1 MGKHYVNKFPHGN
14 LKYVGGD
21 IKAVR
26 KVLMKNTLKLF
37 GIITLV
43 VVIAVCFA
51 SCDFLSDKDKDDD
64 GSNGIATKFEGT
76 WNSVGYPDTYYI
88 FSKNTILDKI
98 YVSLGGGRDNQ
109 RGTFT
114 FTENELKVIITGRW
128 DATYKKWEKR
138 EKYLICLHQY
148 TFIDDNTFVIVDNE
162 GGDTSYM
169 GVGTYNKISE

>member
-1 MGKHYVNKFPHGN
+1 MEI

-26 KVLMKNTLKLF
+26 KVLMKNTLKFF

-43 VVIAVCFA
+43 AVIAVCFV

-76 WNSVGYPDTYYI
+76 WKNEGYDTYYI
-88 FSKNTILDKI
+88 FSKNTILEKI
-98 YVSLGGGRDNQ
+98 YVSIEGGRDSL

-114 FTENELKVIITGRW
+114 FTENELNAVATGWW
-128 DATYKKWEKR
+128 DPTFKKWEKR
-138 EKYLICLHQY
+138 NFKCPHQY

-162 GGDTSYM
+162 GGDITWM